1 MNSLNQL
8 EVQSIRHLAGAATN
22 ACDKITYYK
31 TLTSDQKVLSN
42 FENVCNGFNNLKTQ
56 LSNKLGGM

>member
-8 EVQSIRHLAGAATN
+8 EIQNIRHLAFTATA

-31 TLTSDQKVLSN
+31 TLTSDQKVVKN
-42 FENVCNGFNNLKTQ
+42 FEDVENGFNNLKTG
-56 LSNKLGGM
+56 LSNLLGGM